1 MVDIT
6 VTDRLGNKTTWKNI
20 NNYYDVPD
28 NHTLKIYINK
38 QRKIVYYTD
47 NLIGWYTEPSETD
60 ASVVEVEQNLS
71 IQLSIIFQ
79 KILANVYALAIFMGL
94 IYGRPHLNV
103 YLQEKFSKKFLQDFY
118 YLRNFLGIFRAINFP
133 RISRS

>member
-60 ASVVEVEQNLS
+60 ASVVEVE
-71 IQLSIIFQ
+71 
-79 KILANVYALAIFMGL
+79 
-94 IYGRPHLNV
+94 
-103 YLQEKFSKKFLQDFY
+103 
-118 YLRNFLGIFRAINFP
+118 
-133 RISRS
+133 